1 MMDIAVVTTLNE
13 ELSIGP
19 LVSALRGQ
27 GLRVCVVDDAS
38 DDETPYCAR
47 HAGAHVISHVL
58 RRGIGP
64 SLVEGW
70 RWALGEGALRV
81 VQLDAG
87 GSHFAGQ
94 ALDLLGGLDTAAA
107 AYSTSGAD
115 LVIGSRFCA
124 GARYEGNVRR
134 MVLSRAAALACNV
147 RYGGGLTV
155 RRRTVSP
162 GNGHALT
169 GVSDWTSGYRAF
181 SAAALRKLARMEYRA
196 TMHGWQIEVLLAA
209 RWLGLRVIERPIT
222 YRAGRS
228 SFNRKIAKEAFGVWN
243 SQRFVLRS

>member
-1 MMDIAVVTTLNE
+1 MDVAVITTLNE

-19 LVSALRGQ
+19 LVSALRRD

-38 DDETPYCAR
+38 EDDTTYVAR
-47 HAGAHVISHVL
+47 RAGAHVIAHCV

-94 ALDLLGGLDTAAA
+94 ALDLLDGLGVARSGDRPQQ
-107 AYSTSGAD
+107 GAD

-134 MVLSRAAALACNV
+134 MVLSRAAALACNL
-147 RYGGGLTV
+147 RYG
-155 RRRTVSP
+155 
-162 GNGHALT
+162 HAIT

-181 SAAALRKLARMEYRA
+181 SAAALRKLARLNYTA

-209 RWLGLRVIERPIT
+209 RWLGMRIAEAPIT
-222 YRAGRS
+222 YHGGRS
-228 SFNRKIAKEAFGVWN
+228 SFNRRVAQEAFSVWN
-243 SQRFVLRS
+243 SRRFALQS

>member
-1 MMDIAVVTTLNE
+1 MDIAVVTTLNE

-38 DDETPYCAR
+38 EDETPYCAR
-47 HAGAHVISHVL
+47 HAGAHVIGHVL

-147 RYGGGLTV
+147 RYG
-155 RRRTVSP
+155 
-162 GNGHALT
+162 HALT

>member
-1 MMDIAVVTTLNE
+1 MDVAVITTLNE

-19 LVSALRGQ
+19 LVSALRRD

-38 DDETPYCAR
+38 EDETPYCAR
-47 HAGAHVISHVL
+47 HAGAHVIVHVL

-115 LVIGSRFCA
+115 LVIGSRFCE

-147 RYGGGLTV
+147 RY
-155 RRRTVSP
+155 
-162 GNGHALT
+162 GHALT

-209 RWLGLRVIERPIT
+209 RWLGLSITERPIT

-228 SFNRKIAKEAFGVWN
+228 SFNRRIAKEAWGVWN

>member
-1 MMDIAVVTTLNE
+1 MDVAVVTTLNE

-19 LVSALRGQ
+19 LVHRLRES

-47 HAGAHVISHVL
+47 HAGAHVIQHVL

-70 RWALGEGALRV
+70 RWALSEGAGRV

-94 ALDLLGGLDTAAA
+94 AMGLLDGLDTAAA

-115 LVIGSRFCA
+115 VVVGSRFCK

-134 MVLSRAAALACNV
+134 QWMSRAAALACNL
-147 RYGGGLTV
+147 RYGGGLSVCGKTD
-155 RRRTVSP
+155 SP
-162 GNGHALT
+162 GVHALT

-181 SAAALRKLARMEYRA
+181 SAPALRKLARLEYKA

-209 RWLGLRVIERPIT
+209 RWLGLRVTTGPPGT
-222 YRAGRS
+222 
-228 SFNRKIAKEAFGVWN
+228 
-243 SQRFVLRS
+243 

>member
-1 MMDIAVVTTLNE
+1 MDIAVVTTLNE

-47 HAGAHVISHVL
+47 HAGAHVIGHVL

-70 RWALGEGALRV
+70 RWALGEGATRV

-94 ALDLLGGLDTAAA
+94 ALDLLDGLGVARSGDRPQQ
-107 AYSTSGAD
+107 GAD

-147 RYGGGLTV
+147 RY
-155 RRRTVSP
+155 
-162 GNGHALT
+162 GHALT

-209 RWLGLRVIERPIT
+209 RWLGLSITERPIT

>member
-1 MMDIAVVTTLNE
+1 MDIAVITTLNE
-13 ELSIGP
+13 DLSIGP
-19 LVSALRGQ
+19 LVSALRRD

-38 DDETPYCAR
+38 DDETPYWAR
-47 HAGAHVISHVL
+47 HAGAHVIPHVL

-70 RWALGEGALRV
+70 RWALGEGATRV

-94 ALDLLGGLDTAAA
+94 AADLLDGLDG
-107 AYSTSGAD
+107 SD
-115 LVIGSRFCA
+115 LVVGSRFCD
-124 GARYEGNVRR
+124 GARYEGNLRR
-134 MVLSRAAALACNV
+134 QWMSRAAALACNV
-147 RYGGGLTV
+147 RYG
-155 RRRTVSP
+155 
-162 GNGHALT
+162 HAIT
-169 GVSDWTSGYRAF
+169 GAVSDWTSGYRAF
-181 SAAALRKLARMEYRA
+181 SAEALRKLARCNYSA

-228 SFNRKIAKEAFGVWN
+228 SFNRRIAKEAFGVWQN
-243 SQRFVLRS
+243 SRYALRS

>member
-1 MMDIAVVTTLNE
+1 MMNAVAVITTLNE
-13 ELSIGP
+13 EQSIGG
-19 LVSALRGQ
+19 LVHGLRER

-38 DDETPYCAR
+38 DDETPYTAR
-47 HAGAHVISHVL
+47 HAGAHVIDHTL

-70 RWALGEGALRV
+70 RWALGEGAERV

-94 ALDLLGGLDTAAA
+94 AQNLLDGLAV
-107 AYSTSGAD
+107 AD
-115 LVIGSRFCA
+115 VVIGSRFCE
-124 GARYEGNVRR
+124 GASYEGNLRR
-134 MVLSRAAALACNV
+134 QWLSRAAALACNV
-147 RYGGGLTV
+147 RH
-155 RRRTVSP
+155 
-162 GNGHALT
+162 GHALT
-169 GVSDWTSGYRAF
+169 GISDWTSGYRAF
-181 SAAALRKLARMEYRA
+181 SAPALRKLSRCNYTA

-228 SFNRKIAKEAFGVWN
+228 SFNRRVAKEAFGVWN
-243 SQRFVLRS
+243 TSQFALRS